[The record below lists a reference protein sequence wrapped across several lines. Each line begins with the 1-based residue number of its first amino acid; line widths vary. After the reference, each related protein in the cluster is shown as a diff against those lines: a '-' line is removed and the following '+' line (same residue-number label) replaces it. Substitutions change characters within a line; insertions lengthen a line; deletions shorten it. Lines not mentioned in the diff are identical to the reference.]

1 MPDIVT
7 ATTGKKTQ
15 GAGSPKITVTR
26 SSTRSAT
33 TNDDPGRDAIRL
45 GIAVVATLGG
55 IIGILLLGSLGHHAG
70 FAHVIGIPDLE
81 QSVGQAMLDGLL
93 IPIALARGIFN
104 SGVRNP
110 LLFTGSMVFLLP
122 IIAGLAIARPRRRG
136 TAPAGTA
143 IRMFAGIGATLILV
157 IDVLIGVRI
166 ANSTQASLIF
176 PENLAN
182 QSFALW
188 FTALED
194 TAAVDAV
201 ATIAAVML
209 AVLTFRLPIDHWVRA
224 LLGTITI
231 SIAVVTFAAVAATG
245 GALHGFDRSRPLLLS
260 EGDQTMLL
268 IGNIRPGAMVLVD
281 EEQMMREKTMQPLIV
296 DTSTSVLRVPG
307 RESLRG
313 FVTDSTGQTDPAP
326 RP

>member
-15 GAGSPKITVTR
+15 GTGSPKITVTR

-33 TNDDPGRDAIRL
+33 SNDDPGRDAMRL

-55 IIGILLLGSLGHHAG
+55 IMGILLLGSLGHHAG
-70 FAHVIGIPDLE
+70 FAHVLGIPGLQ
-81 QSVGQAMLDGLL
+81 QSMGQAMLDGLL
-93 IPIALARGIFN
+93 IPTALARGIFN

-136 TAPAGTA
+136 TAPTGSA
-143 IRMFAGIGATLILV
+143 IRLFAGIGATLILIV
-157 IDVLIGVRI
+157 DVLIGIRI
-166 ANSTQASLIF
+166 ANSTQASLIM
-176 PENLAN
+176 PESLGN
-182 QSFALW
+182 QSFDDW
-188 FTALED
+188 FKALEGA
-194 TAAVDAV
+194 AAVDAV

-209 AVLTFRLPIDHWVRA
+209 AVLAFRLPIDHWARA

-245 GALHGFDRSRPLLLS
+245 GALHGFDRNRPLLRNEL
-260 EGDQTMLL
+260 DQTILL
-268 IGNIRPGAMVLVD
+268 IGSMQSGAMVLID
-281 EEQMMREKTMQPLIV
+281 EEHMVREKTMRPVILDMSDSMV
-296 DTSTSVLRVPG
+296 SVPG

-313 FVTDSTGQTDPAP
+313 FITDSIGQTDPDP